1 MKHLY
6 ITSNPKVLGG
16 IPVIADTRVPVDVVL
31 YRLKE
36 GYTLGEI
43 HDMYPHISI
52 DTLKKVIDEIA
63 RKLPTITMHEKT
75 LLQA

>member
-1 MKHLY
+1 MKSY

-16 IPVIADTRVPVDVVL
+16 TLVIAGTRVPVDIIL

-36 GYTLGEI
+36 GYTLSDI
-43 HDMYPHISI
+43 HNMYRHVPI

-63 RKLPTITMHEKT
+63 IKLPAITKYDQAV
-75 LLQA
+75 LQA